1 MPDRVCAYV
10 YPFRGRDDGIER
22 LSLPLPIMVEAGGV
36 VGASALATTTP
47 IGLPFC
53 LLLFVFRRMIFKC
66 VGLVMLRKY
75 WGFLHHC

>member
-1 MPDRVCAYV
+1 MPDSVWAYDF
-10 YPFRGRDDGIER
+10 PFMGRDDGMDR

-53 LLLFVFRRMIFKC
+53 LLLFVFRKMIFKW
-66 VGLVMLRKY
+66 VGFVILRKY
-75 WGFLHHC
+75 